1 MIADTLKADPSKLVV
16 GNDAR
21 KAYQNF
27 DRDSLWGVVDTEFPE
42 IANMVRLCYGVPSAV
57 ILQDAGL
64 GDPVVLLNGVGAR
77 QGCPLGSLIYCI
89 AQHPIL
95 VEVAEAHQ
103 VLDARARPHLH
114 AGAHKT
120 VYAHTGPAGGV
131 WQYEFDG
138 HA

>member
-1 MIADTLKADPSKLVV
+1 MFRAIADTLKADPSQVVV

-27 DRDSLWGVVDTEFPE
+27 DRDSLWEVVETEFPE
-42 IANMVRLCYGVPSAV
+42 IASMVHLCNGVPSAV

-95 VEVAEAHQ
+95 VDVAEAHQ
-103 VLDARARPHLH
+103 DLDIH
-114 AGAHKT
+114 AFVDDVSYFSSLT
-120 VYAHTGPAGGV
+120 V
-131 WQYEFDG
+131 
-138 HA
+138 